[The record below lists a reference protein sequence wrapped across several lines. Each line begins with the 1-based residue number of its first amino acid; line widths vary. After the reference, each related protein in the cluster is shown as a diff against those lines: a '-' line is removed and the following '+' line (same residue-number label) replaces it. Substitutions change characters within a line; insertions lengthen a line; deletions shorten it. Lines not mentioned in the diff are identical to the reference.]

1 MRTDKLDRINSFL
14 EKHRGNIHECRMCPR
29 ACGVDRAKELGEC
42 GEGFEPRISS
52 ANLHHGEEP
61 PISGTSGSGAIF
73 FTGCNLH
80 CMFCQNFPI
89 SQLHSAAKTLTTE
102 GLADTMLS
110 LQKRGAHN
118 INLVTP
124 SHTIYQA
131 VAALG
136 IAVEKGLI
144 IPIVYNTSGYDSLP
158 VIRGLDGIVDI
169 YLPDSKYAFDNIA
182 VEYSSAPNYTQVNR
196 NVLIEMYR
204 QTGQEIEV
212 DKAGIARRGMIIR
225 HLVLPGNTANSKAVL
240 KWIAEN
246 LSPAIHLALMSQYF
260 PADRAANHPVIGRRL
275 TQDEYDEV
283 IGYADELGFENGWFQ
298 DCCAEGNC

>member
-1 MRTDKLDRINSFL
+1 
-14 EKHRGNIHECRMCPR
+14 
-29 ACGVDRAKELGEC
+29 
-42 GEGFEPRISS
+42 
-52 ANLHHGEEP
+52 
-61 PISGTSGSGAIF
+61 
-73 FTGCNLH
+73 
-80 CMFCQNFPI
+80 MFCQNFPI

-124 SHTIYQA
+124 SHTIYQT

-158 VIRGLDGIVDI
+158 IIRGLDGIADI
-169 YLPDSKYAFDNIA
+169 YLPDSKYGFDNIA
-182 VEYSSAPNYTQVNR
+182 DEYSSAPNYTQVNR

-204 QTGQEIEV
+204 QTGPEIEV

-246 LSPAIHLALMSQYF
+246 LTPAIHLALMSQYF